1 MPPTRERQ
9 ATLPLA
15 IISKMGLGGGKI
27 EFETAML
34 PRPILRLWHP
44 PLAYGHLFLTRWI
57 SRRSR
62 FVGRPP
68 VSKVRVDAFFS
79 WNASSSR
86 AWRLSAVSS
95 QSVAAAVPD
104 PLVPETPR
112 STTVW
117 EKGGRRIVRRSP
129 TATTRDRLARS
140 PPRSTFPPS
149 TASAASDR
157 VLKKRA
163 AHSHLSN
170 LTWTLEESSVLDMA
184 LCLSGIPRSA
194 STPSKEGPYGQI
206 HRNRRSCSKLHERCG
221 RQWCPCSVGG
231 QVAALA
237 CPCSRLTNR
246 AAMAGPYMK
255 VGSHGQPAH
264 QSSLPSEK
272 WRSGW
277 HLAKNGA

>member
-1 MPPTRERQ
+1 MLSCGFPLHSGT
-9 ATLPLA
+9 TL
-15 IISKMGLGGGKI
+15 
-27 EFETAML
+27 
-34 PRPILRLWHP
+34 R
-44 PLAYGHLFLTRWI
+44 AYGHLFLTRWI

-86 AWRLSAVSS
+86 AWRLSVVSC
-95 QSVAAAVPD
+95 QRVAAAVPD

-112 STTVW
+112 TTAVW
-117 EKGGRRIVRRSP
+117 ENGGRRIVMTSR

-184 LCLSGIPRSA
+184 SCLSGNPKSA
-194 STPSKEGPYGQI
+194 SAPSKEGHYGQI
-206 HRNRRSCSKLHERCG
+206 HRNRRSRSKSYDRRGSCA
-221 RQWCPCSVGG
+221 RKAGG
-231 QVAALA
+231 FA
-237 CPCSRLTNR
+237 CREPL
-246 AAMAGPYMK
+246 
-255 VGSHGQPAH
+255 
-264 QSSLPSEK
+264 L
-272 WRSGW
+272 
-277 HLAKNGA
+277 